1 MCNLRYYDYHSGQ
14 DTQMLYVLVKLDE
27 VTSLLSNPRQITF
40 RLYSFCHELRLFLLQ
55 SELTIYIYVTYITC
69 RESIKPPHS
78 ECQQVAISSLG

>member
-14 DTQMLYVLVKLDE
+14 DTQMLYILVKLDE
-27 VTSLLSNPRQITF
+27 ETSLLSNPRQIAF

-55 SELTIYIYVTYITC
+55 SDRTIYIYVTYITC
-69 RESIKPPHS
+69 RESIKPPRS

>member
-14 DTQMLYVLVKLDE
+14 DTQMLYLLVKLDE
-27 VTSLLSNPRQITF
+27 ITSLLSNPGQIYF

-55 SELTIYIYVTYITC
+55 SELTTYIYVTYITC
-69 RESIKPPHS
+69 RESKNKTHS

>member
-1 MCNLRYYDYHSGQ
+1 MCNLRYYDYHSVQ

-27 VTSLLSNPRQITF
+27 KTSLLRYPRQIVF

-69 RESIKPPHS
+69 RESIKPQNS